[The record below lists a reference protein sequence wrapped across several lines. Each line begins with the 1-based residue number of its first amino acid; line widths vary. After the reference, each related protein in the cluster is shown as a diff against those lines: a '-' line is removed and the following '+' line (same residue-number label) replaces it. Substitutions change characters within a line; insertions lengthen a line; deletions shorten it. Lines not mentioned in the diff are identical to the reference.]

1 MIAVEAPM
9 AVEEVRVERGKP
21 RSARVGLLTPSG
33 WGNLGDAAIQDAV
46 IQAIR
51 RYRPGAEI
59 CVFSLNPAD
68 TRIRHDIQADLL
80 SGFSVVP
87 GYSVAVGWNEQSEAG
102 SGSESSTTKSS
113 DTPAPGPSLARAALA
128 KLGPQAEELLRRIY
142 YDQAYLRRMRRK
154 LRDFDLVMVSGG
166 GQVDAEWGG
175 AWGHP
180 WTLAKWS
187 LLCRSVGVRF
197 VVLSV
202 GVCALE
208 DSVSRLFARIA
219 LRQADFVCFRDVNSL
234 RRALQLHLVEHA
246 RVEPDLAF
254 AYDGLDP
261 EHWIEGEKDVVAV
274 GPMAWCD
281 PSVWP
286 RRDEAAHLRYLEG
299 LSEFVVAILQEGKHV
314 LLVSS
319 DNPDIRTVEW
329 VAKKI
334 RAEHP
339 ELSSEL
345 ETPRTETVEEFLQ
358 VVSRAETMLASRLHG
373 FLLAA
378 GLGKPVLPLSYDPK
392 VDSLAREL
400 GLSAY
405 AENIAEFEAGKLLEN
420 FHRLQR
426 EHEHCREFLRTTV
439 SAYRARLERL
449 FAQSLR

>member
-9 AVEEVRVERGKP
+9 AVEELRVKRGKA

-46 IQAIR
+46 IQAVR

-87 GYSVAVGWNEQSEAG
+87 GYSVAVGWSEESKNE
-102 SGSESSTTKSS
+102 SGPEPPASPNASS
-113 DTPAPGPSLARAALA
+113 PAAGPSLARAALA
-128 KLGPQAEELLRRIY
+128 KLGPQAEEFLRRVY

-154 LRDFDLVMVSGG
+154 LREFDLVLVSGG

-197 VVLSV
+197 LVLSV

-219 LRQADFVCFRDVNSL
+219 LRQAHFVCFRDENSL
-234 RRALQLHLVEHA
+234 RRALELHLVEHA

-261 EHWIEGEKDVVAV
+261 ANWTQGEKNVVAV

-286 RRDEAAHLRYLEG
+286 RRDEEAHRRYLEG
-299 LSEFVVAILQEGKHV
+299 LSEFVTALLQEGNRV

-319 DNPDIRTVEW
+319 DNPDIKTVEW
-329 VAKKI
+329 IAKKI
-334 RAEHP
+334 GADHP
-339 ELSSEL
+339 ELSSRL

-358 VVSRAETMLASRLHG
+358 VVNRAESMVASRLHG

-400 GLSAY
+400 GFWAY
-405 AENIAEFEAGKLLEN
+405 REDIAEFEPGSLLEN

-426 EHEHCREFLRTTV
+426 EHEQSRENLRATV
-439 SAYRARLERL
+439 TAYRSRLERL
-449 FAQSLR
+449 FARSLR

>member
-1 MIAVEAPM
+1 M
-9 AVEEVRVERGKP
+9 ATQGVRVERGP
-21 RSARVGLLTPSG
+21 SRSARVGLLTPSG

-51 RYRPGAEI
+51 RHQPDAEI

-68 TRIRHDIQADLL
+68 TRMRHDIEADLL

-87 GYSVAVGWNEQSEAG
+87 GYTVAVGWNDAPPM
-102 SGSESSTTKSS
+102 ESNGDSPVAPKSA
-113 DTPAPGPSLARAALA
+113 PAAAKPSLPRAMLAR
-128 KLGPQAEELLRRIY
+128 LGPGVEEVLRRVY

-154 LRDFDLVMVSGG
+154 LKDFDLVLVSGG

-187 LLCRSVGVRF
+187 LLCRSVGIPF
-197 VVLSV
+197 LVLSV
-202 GVCALE
+202 GVCTL
-208 DSVSRLFARIA
+208 DDFFSRIFARIA
-219 LRQADFVCFRDVNSL
+219 LRQADFVCFRDQNSR
-234 RRALQLHLVEHA
+234 RRALELHLVEDA
-246 RVEPDLAF
+246 TVEPDLAF

-261 EHWIEGEKDVVAV
+261 SLWSRGESAVVAV

-286 RRDEAAHLRYLEG
+286 RRDEVAHLRYMENLSSFVAGLLREG
-299 LSEFVVAILQEGKHV
+299 NRV

-319 DNPDIRTVEW
+319 DNPDMRTVEW
-329 VAKKI
+329 IARKI
-334 RAEHP
+334 GADHP
-339 ELSSEL
+339 ELRSAL
-345 ETPRTETVEEFLQ
+345 ETPRTGTVDEFLK
-358 VVSRAETMLASRLHG
+358 VVNRAESMVASRLHG

-405 AENIAEFEAGKLLEN
+405 REDIADFDPAGLRET
-420 FHRLQR
+420 FRRLQGDGDR
-426 EHEHCREFLRTTV
+426 CRDNLKHTV
-439 SAYRARLERL
+439 TAYRNRLERL
-449 FAQSLR
+449 FAESLR